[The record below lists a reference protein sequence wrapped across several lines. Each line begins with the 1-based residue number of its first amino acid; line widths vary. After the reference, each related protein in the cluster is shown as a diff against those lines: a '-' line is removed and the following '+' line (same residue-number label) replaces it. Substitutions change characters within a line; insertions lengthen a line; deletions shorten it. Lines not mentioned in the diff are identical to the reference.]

1 MSIIV
6 CIGAAAIDRKYTV
19 RGRYRMGTSNPAS
32 SRRGFG
38 GVARNV
44 AENLARLGVDVGLV
58 SIVGVDH
65 NALLIRRHLTDA
77 GVDTSHLIA
86 SHDHPTAEYVAI
98 LESDGKLALAVADMD
113 VFDDFS
119 PAHFED
125 VWPHLA
131 EARWVFADC
140 NLPMPILASL
150 IERRRDGLA
159 IDAVSVPKVQRLPR
173 TLGGS
178 AILFLNQDEA
188 NAYLRKG
195 EPENDPQV
203 LAHEVRER
211 GAAAVVLTS
220 GERGAVV
227 AEADGEAAYAPLQ
240 CTPIDETGAG
250 DALVAGTL
258 AALIDGEPARSAVRT
273 GMLLATLTLESEA
286 TVHPMLSRE
295 LLRAHSGR
303 LEQRSAR

>member
-1 MSIIV
+1 MSVVV

-38 GVARNV
+38 GVALNV
-44 AENLARLGVDVGLV
+44 AENLARLGVEAGLF

-65 NALLIRRHLTDA
+65 NALLIRRHLTDV
-77 GVDTSHLIA
+77 GVDTSRLIA
-86 SHDHPTAEYVAI
+86 SQDHPTAEYVAI
-98 LESDGKLALAVADMD
+98 LESDGRLALAVADMD
-113 VFDDFS
+113 AFDDFS
-119 PAHFED
+119 PAHFEE

-131 EARWVFADC
+131 EARWIFADC
-140 NLPMPILASL
+140 NLPMPILAAL
-150 IERRRDGLA
+150 IERRHERLA

-178 AILFLNQDEA
+178 VLLFLNADEA
-188 NAYLRKG
+188 NAYLRKS
-195 EPENDPQV
+195 EPESDPQV

-211 GAAAVVLTS
+211 GAVAVVLTT

-227 AEADGEAAYAPLQ
+227 AEADGEATFAPVQ
-240 CTPIDETGAG
+240 CTPVDATGAG

-258 AALIDGEPARSAVRT
+258 AALVDGEPLRFAVRT

-295 LLRAHSGR
+295 LLRTHSGR